1 MHIAFVSLGAFGHI
15 NPTLALVTELV
26 KKGVRVTYF
35 TTEAFRT
42 IIEPTGAKFVAVPS
56 WMAENDKHNEDG
68 EKKED
73 DGGVAAAVPFLF
85 LNEAGAYIDTVLD
98 TLKNDKP
105 DAVVHDFAGIAGTIA
120 ADNLRVANVMLYTSY
135 PSNDSYSVAAGF
147 ENCPP
152 DHPLRKA
159 AAQLAQTYAE
169 KYGCRLLTV
178 KEIFDGHG
186 DFNLVMMQKKLVPN
200 YETFDDSFVF
210 TGVQI
215 GKRTAFGSWKAPD
228 NGKPLLYSSLG
239 TAFNNWPEYYPIL
252 FDAVRDLDIN
262 VFAALGSIDPAS
274 LKDIPANVEVG
285 QMVPQLD
292 ILSQASVF
300 ITHAG
305 MGGTG
310 EAIYYGVPMIAIPQM
325 EEQAI
330 TARQIEKL
338 GLGCAFPD
346 KNAITSEGLK
356 AAIFKLLI
364 EPSYKETA
372 HAFSEDMRSLGGAKA
387 SAEALLA
394 YLKQQEG
401 DVIEGNWF
409 TMQCARPCHDTLY
422 SSLEVAEKLSAAEQ
436 GGHVPTEL
444 VPRCPKCGG
453 PMDIHMGAGQ
463 RMIPDTAAQAR
474 FQTFLKTYHGKK
486 LVVLE
491 LGIGWRNQLIKA
503 PMMRLVASEP
513 NATYV
518 TINLG
523 EIYIADNIKEKSF
536 GLDGRL
542 DELLPA
548 LREACEA

>member
-1 MHIAFVSLGAFGHI
+1 VIKKGELVFMHIAFVSLGAFGHI

-26 KKGVRVTYF
+26 KRGVRVTYF
-35 TTEAFRT
+35 TTEAFRR
-42 IIEPTGAKFVAVPS
+42 IIEPTGAKFVPVPS
-56 WMAENDKHNEDG
+56 WMAENDKHNESG

-105 DAVVHDFAGIAGTIA
+105 DAIVHDFAGIAGTIA
-120 ADNLRVANVMLYTSY
+120 ADSLKVPNVMLYTSY
-135 PSNDSYSVAAGF
+135 PSNASYSVAAGF
-147 ENCPP
+147 ENVPA
-152 DHPLRKA
+152 DHPLRQA
-159 AAQLAQTYAE
+159 AAQLAQSYAE
-169 KYGCRLLTV
+169 KYGCRLMTV

-338 GLGCAFPD
+338 GLGCAFLD
-346 KNAITSEGLK
+346 KNAITSESLK
-356 AAIFKLLI
+356 AAILKLLT
-364 EPSYKETA
+364 ESSYKATA
-372 HAFSEDMRSLGGAKA
+372 RACSEDMRSLGGAKA
-387 SAEALLA
+387 SAEALMA
-394 YLKQQEG
+394 
-401 DVIEGNWF
+401 
-409 TMQCARPCHDTLY
+409 
-422 SSLEVAEKLSAAEQ
+422 
-436 GGHVPTEL
+436 
-444 VPRCPKCGG
+444 
-453 PMDIHMGAGQ
+453 
-463 RMIPDTAAQAR
+463 
-474 FQTFLKTYHGKK
+474 FLRK
-486 LVVLE
+486 
-491 LGIGWRNQLIKA
+491 
-503 PMMRLVASEP
+503 
-513 NATYV
+513 
-518 TINLG
+518 
-523 EIYIADNIKEKSF
+523 
-536 GLDGRL
+536 
-542 DELLPA
+542 
-548 LREACEA
+548 

>member
-26 KKGVRVTYF
+26 KQGVRVTYF
-35 TTEAFRT
+35 TTEAFRN

-56 WMAENDKHNEDG
+56 WMAENDKHNDG

-85 LNEAGAYIDTVLD
+85 LNEAGAYIDTILD
-98 TLKNDKP
+98 ILHDDKP
-105 DAVVHDFAGIAGTIA
+105 DAIVHDFAGIAGTIA
-120 ADNLRVANVMLYTSY
+120 ADNLNVPNVMLYTSY

-147 ENCPP
+147 ESCPA

-159 AAQLAQTYAE
+159 AAGIAAGYAE
-169 KYGCRLLTV
+169 KYGCRVMTV

-200 YETFDDSFVF
+200 YESFDDSFVF

-338 GLGCAFPD
+338 GLGVAFLD
-346 KNAITSEGLK
+346 KSAITSEALK
-356 AAIFKLLI
+356 TAIQKLLT
-364 EPSYKETA
+364 EPSYKAAAEQ
-372 HAFSEDMRSLGGAKA
+372 FSADMKTLGGAKA
-387 SAEALLA
+387 SAEALLH
-394 YLKQQEG
+394 
-401 DVIEGNWF
+401 F
-409 TMQCARPCHDTLY
+409 
-422 SSLEVAEKLSAAEQ
+422 LSK
-436 GGHVPTEL
+436 P
-444 VPRCPKCGG
+444 
-453 PMDIHMGAGQ
+453 
-463 RMIPDTAAQAR
+463 
-474 FQTFLKTYHGKK
+474 
-486 LVVLE
+486 
-491 LGIGWRNQLIKA
+491 
-503 PMMRLVASEP
+503 
-513 NATYV
+513 
-518 TINLG
+518 
-523 EIYIADNIKEKSF
+523 
-536 GLDGRL
+536 
-542 DELLPA
+542 
-548 LREACEA
+548 

>member
-26 KKGVRVTYF
+26 KQGVRVTYF
-35 TTEAFRT
+35 TTEAFRN

-56 WMAENDKHNEDG
+56 WMAENDKHNDG

-85 LNEAGAYIDTVLD
+85 LNEAGAYIDTILD
-98 TLKNDKP
+98 TLHDDKP
-105 DAVVHDFAGIAGTIA
+105 DAIVHDFAGIAGTIA
-120 ADNLRVANVMLYTSY
+120 ADNLNVPNVMLYTSY

-147 ENCPP
+147 ESCPA

-159 AAQLAQTYAE
+159 AAGIAAGYAE
-169 KYGCRLLTV
+169 KYGCRVMTV

-200 YETFDDSFVF
+200 YESFDDSFVF

-338 GLGCAFPD
+338 GLGVAFLD
-346 KNAITSEGLK
+346 KSAITSEALK
-356 AAIFKLLI
+356 TAIQELLT
-364 EPSYKETA
+364 EPSYKAAAEQ
-372 HAFSEDMRSLGGAKA
+372 FSADMKTLGGAKA
-387 SAEALLA
+387 SAEALLH
-394 YLKQQEG
+394 
-401 DVIEGNWF
+401 F
-409 TMQCARPCHDTLY
+409 
-422 SSLEVAEKLSAAEQ
+422 LSK
-436 GGHVPTEL
+436 P
-444 VPRCPKCGG
+444 
-453 PMDIHMGAGQ
+453 
-463 RMIPDTAAQAR
+463 
-474 FQTFLKTYHGKK
+474 
-486 LVVLE
+486 
-491 LGIGWRNQLIKA
+491 
-503 PMMRLVASEP
+503 
-513 NATYV
+513 
-518 TINLG
+518 
-523 EIYIADNIKEKSF
+523 
-536 GLDGRL
+536 
-542 DELLPA
+542 
-548 LREACEA
+548 

>member
-26 KKGVRVTYF
+26 KQGVRVTYF
-35 TTEAFRT
+35 TTEAFRN

-56 WMAENDKHNEDG
+56 WMAENDKHNDG

-85 LNEAGAYIDTVLD
+85 LNEAGAYIDTILD
-98 TLKNDKP
+98 ILHDDKP
-105 DAVVHDFAGIAGTIA
+105 DAIVHDFAGIAGTIA
-120 ADNLRVANVMLYTSY
+120 ADNLNVPNVMLYTSY

-147 ENCPP
+147 ESCPA

-159 AAQLAQTYAE
+159 AAGIAAGYAE
-169 KYGCRLLTV
+169 KYGCRVMTV

-200 YETFDDSFVF
+200 YESFDDSFVF

-252 FDAVRDLDIN
+252 FDAIRDLDIN
-262 VFAALGSIDPAS
+262 VFAALGFIDPAS

-338 GLGCAFPD
+338 GLGVAFLD
-346 KNAITSEGLK
+346 KSAITSEALK
-356 AAIFKLLI
+356 TAIQKLLT
-364 EPSYKETA
+364 EPSYKAAAEQ
-372 HAFSEDMRSLGGAKA
+372 FSADMKTLGGAKA
-387 SAEALLA
+387 SAEALLH
-394 YLKQQEG
+394 
-401 DVIEGNWF
+401 F
-409 TMQCARPCHDTLY
+409 
-422 SSLEVAEKLSAAEQ
+422 LSK
-436 GGHVPTEL
+436 P
-444 VPRCPKCGG
+444 
-453 PMDIHMGAGQ
+453 
-463 RMIPDTAAQAR
+463 
-474 FQTFLKTYHGKK
+474 
-486 LVVLE
+486 
-491 LGIGWRNQLIKA
+491 
-503 PMMRLVASEP
+503 
-513 NATYV
+513 
-518 TINLG
+518 
-523 EIYIADNIKEKSF
+523 
-536 GLDGRL
+536 
-542 DELLPA
+542 
-548 LREACEA
+548 

>member
-26 KKGVRVTYF
+26 KQGVRVTYF
-35 TTEAFRT
+35 TTEAFRN
-42 IIEPTGAKFVAVPS
+42 IIEPNGAKFVAVPS
-56 WMAENDKHNEDG
+56 WMAENDKHNDG

-85 LNEAGAYIDTVLD
+85 LNEAGAYIDTILD
-98 TLKNDKP
+98 TLHDDKP
-105 DAVVHDFAGIAGTIA
+105 DAIVHDFAGIAGTIA
-120 ADNLRVANVMLYTSY
+120 ADNLNVPNVMLYTSY

-147 ENCPP
+147 ESCPA

-159 AAQLAQTYAE
+159 AAGIAAGYAE
-169 KYGCRLLTV
+169 KYGCRVMTV

-200 YETFDDSFVF
+200 YESFDDSFVF

-338 GLGCAFPD
+338 GLGVAFLD
-346 KNAITSEGLK
+346 KSAITSEALK
-356 AAIFKLLI
+356 TAIQKLLT
-364 EPSYKETA
+364 EPSYKAAAEQ
-372 HAFSEDMRSLGGAKA
+372 FSADMKTLGGAKA
-387 SAEALLA
+387 SAEALLH
-394 YLKQQEG
+394 
-401 DVIEGNWF
+401 F
-409 TMQCARPCHDTLY
+409 
-422 SSLEVAEKLSAAEQ
+422 LSK
-436 GGHVPTEL
+436 P
-444 VPRCPKCGG
+444 
-453 PMDIHMGAGQ
+453 
-463 RMIPDTAAQAR
+463 
-474 FQTFLKTYHGKK
+474 
-486 LVVLE
+486 
-491 LGIGWRNQLIKA
+491 
-503 PMMRLVASEP
+503 
-513 NATYV
+513 
-518 TINLG
+518 
-523 EIYIADNIKEKSF
+523 
-536 GLDGRL
+536 
-542 DELLPA
+542 
-548 LREACEA
+548 

>member
-26 KKGVRVTYF
+26 KQGVRVTYF
-35 TTEAFRT
+35 TTEAFRN

-56 WMAENDKHNEDG
+56 WMAENDKHNDG

-85 LNEAGAYIDTVLD
+85 LNEARAYIDTILD
-98 TLKNDKP
+98 TLHDDKP
-105 DAVVHDFAGIAGTIA
+105 DAIVHDFAGIAGTIA
-120 ADNLRVANVMLYTSY
+120 ADNLNVPNVMLYTSY

-147 ENCPP
+147 ESCPA

-159 AAQLAQTYAE
+159 AAGIAAGYAE
-169 KYGCRLLTV
+169 KYGCRVMTV

-200 YETFDDSFVF
+200 YESFDDSFVF

-338 GLGCAFPD
+338 GLGVAFLD
-346 KNAITSEGLK
+346 KSAITSEALK
-356 AAIFKLLI
+356 TAIQKLLT
-364 EPSYKETA
+364 EPSYKAAAEQ
-372 HAFSEDMRSLGGAKA
+372 FSADMKTLGGAKA
-387 SAEALLA
+387 SAEALLH
-394 YLKQQEG
+394 
-401 DVIEGNWF
+401 F
-409 TMQCARPCHDTLY
+409 
-422 SSLEVAEKLSAAEQ
+422 LSK
-436 GGHVPTEL
+436 P
-444 VPRCPKCGG
+444 
-453 PMDIHMGAGQ
+453 
-463 RMIPDTAAQAR
+463 
-474 FQTFLKTYHGKK
+474 
-486 LVVLE
+486 
-491 LGIGWRNQLIKA
+491 
-503 PMMRLVASEP
+503 
-513 NATYV
+513 
-518 TINLG
+518 
-523 EIYIADNIKEKSF
+523 
-536 GLDGRL
+536 
-542 DELLPA
+542 
-548 LREACEA
+548 

>member
-26 KKGVRVTYF
+26 KQGVRVTYF
-35 TTEAFRT
+35 TTEAFRN

-56 WMAENDKHNEDG
+56 WMAENDKHNDG

-85 LNEAGAYIDTVLD
+85 LNEAGAYIDTILD
-98 TLKNDKP
+98 ILHDDKP
-105 DAVVHDFAGIAGTIA
+105 DAIVHDFAGIAGTIA
-120 ADNLRVANVMLYTSY
+120 ADNLNVPNVMLYTSY

-147 ENCPP
+147 ESCPA

-159 AAQLAQTYAE
+159 AAGIAAGYAE
-169 KYGCRLLTV
+169 KYGCRVMTV

-200 YETFDDSFVF
+200 YESFDDSFVF

-338 GLGCAFPD
+338 GLGVAFLD
-346 KNAITSEGLK
+346 KSAITSEALKTAIQKLLTESSYK
-356 AAIFKLLI
+356 AAA
-364 EPSYKETA
+364 EQ
-372 HAFSEDMRSLGGAKA
+372 FSADMKTLGGAKA
-387 SAEALLA
+387 SAEALLH
-394 YLKQQEG
+394 
-401 DVIEGNWF
+401 F
-409 TMQCARPCHDTLY
+409 
-422 SSLEVAEKLSAAEQ
+422 LSK
-436 GGHVPTEL
+436 P
-444 VPRCPKCGG
+444 
-453 PMDIHMGAGQ
+453 
-463 RMIPDTAAQAR
+463 
-474 FQTFLKTYHGKK
+474 
-486 LVVLE
+486 
-491 LGIGWRNQLIKA
+491 
-503 PMMRLVASEP
+503 
-513 NATYV
+513 
-518 TINLG
+518 
-523 EIYIADNIKEKSF
+523 
-536 GLDGRL
+536 
-542 DELLPA
+542 
-548 LREACEA
+548 

>member
-26 KKGVRVTYF
+26 KQGVRVTYF
-35 TTEAFRT
+35 TTEAFRN

-56 WMAENDKHNEDG
+56 WMAENDKHNDG

-85 LNEAGAYIDTVLD
+85 LNEAGAYIDTILD
-98 TLKNDKP
+98 TLHDDKP
-105 DAVVHDFAGIAGTIA
+105 DAIVHDFAGIAGTIA
-120 ADNLRVANVMLYTSY
+120 ADNLNVPNVMLYTSY
-135 PSNDSYSVAAGF
+135 HSNDSYSVAAGF
-147 ENCPP
+147 ESCPA
-152 DHPLRKA
+152 DHPLREA
-159 AAQLAQTYAE
+159 AAGIAAGYAE
-169 KYGCRLLTV
+169 KYGCRVMTV

-200 YETFDDSFVF
+200 YESFDDSFVF

-338 GLGCAFPD
+338 GLGVAFLD
-346 KNAITSEGLK
+346 KSAITSEALK
-356 AAIFKLLI
+356 TAIQKLLT
-364 EPSYKETA
+364 EPSYKAAAEQ
-372 HAFSEDMRSLGGAKA
+372 FSADMKTLGGAKA
-387 SAEALLA
+387 SAEALLH
-394 YLKQQEG
+394 
-401 DVIEGNWF
+401 F
-409 TMQCARPCHDTLY
+409 
-422 SSLEVAEKLSAAEQ
+422 LSK
-436 GGHVPTEL
+436 P
-444 VPRCPKCGG
+444 
-453 PMDIHMGAGQ
+453 
-463 RMIPDTAAQAR
+463 
-474 FQTFLKTYHGKK
+474 
-486 LVVLE
+486 
-491 LGIGWRNQLIKA
+491 
-503 PMMRLVASEP
+503 
-513 NATYV
+513 
-518 TINLG
+518 
-523 EIYIADNIKEKSF
+523 
-536 GLDGRL
+536 
-542 DELLPA
+542 
-548 LREACEA
+548 

>member
-26 KKGVRVTYF
+26 KQGVRVTYF
-35 TTEAFRT
+35 TTEAFRN

-56 WMAENDKHNEDG
+56 WMAENDKHNDG

-85 LNEAGAYIDTVLD
+85 LNEAGAYIDTILD
-98 TLKNDKP
+98 TLHDDKP
-105 DAVVHDFAGIAGTIA
+105 DAIVHDFAGIAGTIA
-120 ADNLRVANVMLYTSY
+120 ADNLNVPNVMLYTSY

-147 ENCPP
+147 ESCPA

-159 AAQLAQTYAE
+159 AAGIAAGYAE
-169 KYGCRLLTV
+169 KYGCRVMTV

-200 YETFDDSFVF
+200 YESFDDSFVF

-325 EEQAI
+325 GEQAI

-338 GLGCAFPD
+338 GLGVAFLD
-346 KNAITSEGLK
+346 KSAITSEALK
-356 AAIFKLLI
+356 TAIQKLLTG
-364 EPSYKETA
+364 PSYKAAAEQ
-372 HAFSEDMRSLGGAKA
+372 FSADMKTLGGAKA
-387 SAEALLA
+387 SAEALLH
-394 YLKQQEG
+394 
-401 DVIEGNWF
+401 F
-409 TMQCARPCHDTLY
+409 
-422 SSLEVAEKLSAAEQ
+422 LSK
-436 GGHVPTEL
+436 P
-444 VPRCPKCGG
+444 
-453 PMDIHMGAGQ
+453 
-463 RMIPDTAAQAR
+463 
-474 FQTFLKTYHGKK
+474 
-486 LVVLE
+486 
-491 LGIGWRNQLIKA
+491 
-503 PMMRLVASEP
+503 
-513 NATYV
+513 
-518 TINLG
+518 
-523 EIYIADNIKEKSF
+523 
-536 GLDGRL
+536 
-542 DELLPA
+542 
-548 LREACEA
+548 